1 MTKSLVN
8 HLDLKHTLY
17 SFKMSS
23 DKVVSEKLDGFNKL
37 IIDLKNVVVQINDED
52 QAFFV
57 TVCLAKDA

>member
-1 MTKSLVN
+1 
-8 HLDLKHTLY
+8 
-17 SFKMSS
+17 MSS